1 MRPCACPQSL
11 EHVVKELHDS
21 FEGVLVTAGNQL
33 HILRCAARPPKHHQ
47 HDDGCHEHEFDNH
60 SK

>member
-33 HILRCAARPPKHHQ
+33 HIFVALRAHQSTTSTTMAATSI
-47 HDDGCHEHEFDNH
+47 EFDNH